1 MKKKK
6 TITGVKKTTESYTGN
21 VCSIIKRIIAAALAL
36 GVAITAAVAIKLF
49 YKWQETRRQEAGIVA
64 QDNIKKVSFE
74 DVQKI
79 VEEYRE
85 AKNNND
91 TERIEELNREVSEGN
106 YAGVLYKGLK
116 EEIVRSLGLDP
127 EKVEVYEARDGVFL
141 IDKEKS
147 KKRAIVDHTGQI
159 NNWVK
164 YVDKNG
170 KNPKIPYEMKQ
181 MVSDLGRVC
190 GWGRYMRI
198 ADLDAYYADFEY
210 VSGYE
215 PAAEIE
221 DR

>member
-210 VSGYE
+210 VAGYE

>member
-6 TITGVKKTTESYTGN
+6 TITGVKKTTENYTGN

-49 YKWQETRRQEAGIVA
+49 YKWQETRREEAGIVS

-85 AKNNND
+85 AKKNND
-91 TERIEELNREVSEGN
+91 TERIDELNREVSEGN
-106 YAGVLYKGLK
+106 YTSVLYEVLK

-141 IDKEKS
+141 IDKENA
-147 KKRAIVDHTGQI
+147 KKYAIVDHTGQI
-159 NNWVK
+159 NNRVK
-164 YVDKNG
+164 YIDKNG
-170 KNPKIPYEMKQ
+170 KNPKIPYEMRQ
-181 MVSDLGRVC
+181 MVSDLGRVH
-190 GWGRYMRI
+190 GWGRHVRM
-198 ADLDAYYADFEY
+198 ADLDTYYANFEY
-210 VSGYE
+210 VAEYE
-215 PAAEIE
+215 QGEE
-221 DR
+221 FGER

>member
-85 AKNNND
+85 AKKNND